1 MNRMTTEAILVDA
14 ITDAAG
20 ATAVRY
26 GLHDDRGVSMDTVKV
41 AEHPGG
47 GYLAVY
53 HSRSGR
59 GRAFRVYLATSSDLL
74 TWRQRAVLDRDAS
87 QPMLTALA
95 GGGFLLAVE
104 AGGAGRPAWV
114 RLSHFPDAGSL
125 LAARPARTFDAPHTL
140 VPPDRLAEGT
150 PHIAAAAADLSTVDV
165 GFHYHRDGIVDRQGR
180 GRLTGFRSWQA
191 AADPVADKAIEAF
204 DVRGNIGGRDDAEW
218 NGTRVT
224 LIEGQLRRGDWG
236 SWRIFRYDR
245 ASGTAQPVPIR
256 THRGSVAF
264 GNPKI
269 TVLRAPSGRTALLA
283 TMFVFAEG
291 AGLGEAGPL
300 LYYRELPG

>member
-1 MNRMTTEAILVDA
+1 MTILVDA

-26 GLHDDRGVSMDTVKV
+26 GLRDDRGVSMDTVKV
-41 AEHPGG
+41 AEHTNQAGG
-47 GYLAVY
+47 SYLSVY

-59 GRAFRVYLATSSDLL
+59 GRPFRVYLATSSDLL
-74 TWRQRAVLDRDAS
+74 TWRQRVVLDRDAS

-114 RLSHFPDAGSL
+114 RLSHFPDVGSL

-150 PHIAAAAADLSTVDV
+150 PHIMAAAADLSTVDV
-165 GFHYHRDGIVDRQGR
+165 GFHYHRDGVVDRQAR

-204 DVRGNIGGRDDAEW
+204 GVRGNIGGRDDAEW

-236 SWRIFRYDR
+236 SWRVFRYDR
-245 ASGTAQPVPIR
+245 ANGTAQPVPIR
-256 THRGSVAF
+256 TRRGSVAF
-264 GNPKI
+264 GNPKV
-269 TVLRAPSGRTALLA
+269 TVLRAPSGRTALVA
-283 TMFVFAEG
+283 SMFVFGEG
-291 AGLGEAGPL
+291 AAPGEAGPL